1 MSLYKFTAATKAKC
15 NDQDEVCCRKDT
27 FFEKPFH
34 ESNETVNADY
44 EDYDYMSITDDYRN
58 QEENDFNP
66 TTADTKKG
74 PICNINVRKGQG
86 ELAPRISSVDEGS
99 VEAAEFGEWPNMCII
114 LKSANHRGDS
124 FDLYQC
130 GASLISPGII
140 LTAAHCVE

>member
-1 MSLYKFTAATKAKC
+1 
-15 NDQDEVCCRKDT
+15 
-27 FFEKPFH
+27 
-34 ESNETVNADY
+34 
-44 EDYDYMSITDDYRN
+44 MSITDDYRN

-114 LKSANHRGDS
+114 LKSANHRGDN

>member
-1 MSLYKFTAATKAKC
+1 MDIL
-15 NDQDEVCCRKDT
+15 
-27 FFEKPFH
+27 
-34 ESNETVNADY
+34 
-44 EDYDYMSITDDYRN
+44 DDYSN
-58 QEENDFNP
+58 QEENYSNQ
-66 TTADTKKG
+66 TTAAAKKG

-86 ELAPRISSVDEGS
+86 ELVPRISSVDEGS

-130 GASLISPGII
+130 GASLVAPGII

>member
-1 MSLYKFTAATKAKC
+1 MATKAKC
-15 NDQDEVCCRKDT
+15 NHQDEVCCRKDT

-34 ESNETVNADY
+34 ESTEKVNPDHK
-44 EDYDYMSITDDYRN
+44 DYDYMNILDDYSN
-58 QEENDFNP
+58 QEENNSNP
-66 TTADTKKG
+66 TTAGTTKG

-124 FDLYQC
+124 FDFNVVH
-130 GASLISPGII
+130 P
-140 LTAAHCVE
+140 